1 MRSKARRVAG
11 EFVDS
16 NPERNKWHHP
26 VRCPGIPGFPRIIIK
41 ISIHLMFITRVDK
54 VDFLKKYDRYD
65 DKDNKYRLIFNIL
78 HKFRLIKYN
87 ISYITRIKKKN

>member
-26 VRCPGIPGFPRIIIK
+26 VRCPEIPGSPKIRMK
-41 ISIHLMFITRVDK
+41 ISIHL
-54 VDFLKKYDRYD
+54 
-65 DKDNKYRLIFNIL
+65 NKGQIR
-78 HKFRLIKYN
+78 
-87 ISYITRIKKKN
+87 